1 MIKRYSRSPMKELW
15 SKQAKYKRWLE
26 IELVVA
32 EVMEELG
39 EIPNVSTKL
48 REKAKIDL
56 KRIEEIESLWGH
68 DFLAFL
74 QAVEESIGEEGRF
87 LHKGLTSYDVEDTAL
102 ALAMRDALDILIK
115 EVKDLVY
122 ILKSKAGKH
131 KYTLMAGRT
140 HGMHAEPIT
149 FGLKLL
155 LWHYEMERNL
165 KRLEDAKGV
174 ISYGKISGSVGT
186 YANVSPEVERR
197 VCERLGL
204 KPAKISTQIIQ
215 RDRHA
220 QALSALAILGA
231 TLEKMAVELRNLQ
244 RTEIAEVLDRLSHGS
259 SSMPHKQNPI
269 AAETISGLARIL
281 RANLQAALENIALW
295 HERDISHSSVERI
308 IIPDSFL
315 VAHYMLLRMK
325 RLLENL
331 QVNEEK
337 MKENLKLSQ
346 GLIFSQ
352 AVLLKLVEKGM
363 SRGKAHELVRS
374 LAMKVDKQ
382 KSFKELLFKDEEIG
396 KFLTPQEIE
405 EIFDYSYHLR
415 EVDKI
420 FARFQ

>member
-1 MIKRYSRSPMKELW
+1 MKELW